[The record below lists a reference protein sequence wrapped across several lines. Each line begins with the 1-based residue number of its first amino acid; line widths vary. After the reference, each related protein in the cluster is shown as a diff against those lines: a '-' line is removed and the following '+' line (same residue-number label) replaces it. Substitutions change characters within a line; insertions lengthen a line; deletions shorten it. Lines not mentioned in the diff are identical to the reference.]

1 MQNLMQK
8 ILHVKAFYVKL
19 QNYGLYR
26 IILNFE
32 CLVVTL
38 GHTYYLNKPA
48 GLSVYDLLL
57 PPGIRGLTGFHKCL

>member
-1 MQNLMQK
+1 MQNLMQR
-8 ILHVKAFYVKL
+8 ILHVQAFCVKL

-57 PPGIRGLTGFHKCL
+57 PQALEG

>member
-1 MQNLMQK
+1 MQR
-8 ILHVKAFYVKL
+8 ILHVQAFCVKL

-57 PPGIRGLTGFHKCL
+57 PQALEG

>member
-1 MQNLMQK
+1 MQR
-8 ILHVKAFYVKL
+8 ILHVQAFCVKL

-48 GLSVYDLLL
+48 GLSVYDFLL
-57 PPGIRGLTGFHKCL
+57 PQALEG